1 MATNTRATIAHRFRD
16 STTDCPPPASGKN
29 PLLMVPEKQVNTS
42 GETQAVPAGLIG
54 VFPTLS

>member
-1 MATNTRATIAHRFRD
+1 
-16 STTDCPPPASGKN
+16 
-29 PLLMVPEKQVNTS
+29 MVPEKQVNTS